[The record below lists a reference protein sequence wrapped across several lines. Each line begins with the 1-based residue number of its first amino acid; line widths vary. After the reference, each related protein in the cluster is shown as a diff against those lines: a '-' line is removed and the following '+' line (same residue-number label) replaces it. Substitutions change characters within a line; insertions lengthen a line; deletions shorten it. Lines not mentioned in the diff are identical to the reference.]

1 MTGAEIQERINDYK
15 KRKNGS
21 KQIRNKEIQ
30 MKKNWYCVHA
40 IFYFELM
47 ECAQDSYLVYENVYL
62 IRAVN
67 SELAQKKI
75 FRKLKE

>member
-1 MTGAEIQERINDYK
+1 MTPKLALKKKDGYK
-15 KRKNGS
+15 NGKRKSGS
-21 KQIRNKEIQ
+21 EQTRNKEIQ

-47 ECAQDSYLVYENVYL
+47 QWAQDSYLVYENVYL

-67 SELAQKKI
+67 SELAQKKY
-75 FRKLKE
+75 LEN

>member
-1 MTGAEIQERINDYK
+1 
-15 KRKNGS
+15 
-21 KQIRNKEIQ
+21 

-67 SELAQKKI
+67 SELAQKKY
-75 FRKLKE
+75 LEN